1 MIPPLMAWDCLFI
14 QDDLDYFAS
23 KPLYLKVVDY
33 LLGWCSTQGVSSKS
47 THINQNTEND
57 ILNITVLSSYNS

>member
-33 LLGWCSTQGVSSKS
+33 LQVSVPKV
-47 THINQNTEND
+47 HINQNTEND